1 MAEES
6 TIAAAARLPRAVRS
20 GEAVY
25 DTLLGRHGRLHPA
38 WPLHLGR
45 LLADAERLALPALTT
60 AQERALLAAVD
71 AALQQDGS
79 HPFVRLRMDLYADG
93 PSDLRAPPSA
103 TGVALDV
110 SVATDRVRPPA
121 AVRVGPRLRNAADP
135 LAGCKRAATASERL
149 LPRHGADD
157 VLLRDVDGMLSEAT
171 TSSLLVLF
179 GDGAIATPWQASAPL
194 RSTTIAL
201 LAALEPRLRFVA
213 IAPEDLQGSAMVLL
227 NAVAG
232 GRPVASVDGAPL
244 RPPEREWIDRCRA
257 LVDGGPLAERAF
269 AALVRGDG
277 PDWARDAIARA
288 EAMVRRSGAG
298 IAAFA

>member
-1 MAEES
+1 MP
-6 TIAAAARLPRAVRS
+6 AARLPRAVRS

-25 DTLLGRHGRLHPA
+25 DTLLFQRGRLHPA

-45 LLADAERLALPALTT
+45 LLADAERLGLPPLST
-60 AQERALLAAVD
+60 AQERALLTAVD
-71 AALQQDGS
+71 AALRGHAS
-79 HPFVRLRMDLYADG
+79 RAFVRLRIDLYADG
-93 PSDLRAPPSA
+93 PSDLRAPPNA

-121 AVRVGPRLRNAADP
+121 AVRIGPRLRNAADP

-157 VLLRDVDGMLSEAT
+157 LLLRDVDGMLSEAT
-171 TSSLLVLF
+171 TSALLVLHA
-179 GDGAIATPWQASAPL
+179 DGAIATPWQASAPL
-194 RSTTIAL
+194 RSTTVAM

-213 IAPEDLQGSAMVLL
+213 VAPADLQGAAVLLL

-244 RPPEREWIDRCRA
+244 RPPEREWMDRCRA
-257 LVDGGPLAERAF
+257 LVDGGPLAEQAF
-269 AALVRGDG
+269 AALVQGAG
-277 PDWARDAIARA
+277 PEWARDAIGRA
-288 EAMVRRSGAG
+288 AELVGRSGAG